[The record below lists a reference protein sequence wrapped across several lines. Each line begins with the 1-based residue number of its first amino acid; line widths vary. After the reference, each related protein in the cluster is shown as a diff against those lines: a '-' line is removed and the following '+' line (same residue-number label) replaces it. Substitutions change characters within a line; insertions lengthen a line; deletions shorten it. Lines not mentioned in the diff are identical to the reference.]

1 VFDLS
6 NLRFLPPCLT
16 KESYDNIFFVA
27 NLNIVLLSILVSLLP
42 TTTQDI
48 EKAFLQNNPKI
59 LYSLFSAKSSINI
72 SLPEPIFFSDQLSNQ
87 QAYFLFRKI
96 FSAFTTFEFY
106 SEKELPSDLENQ
118 NFIFKAR
125 WSFRNNKNND
135 QHVIHIF
142 FYLIKE
148 KNSDPSFRQSL
159 KNENFKNSWKII
171 EIKAGK
177 I

>member
-1 VFDLS
+1 ML
-6 NLRFLPPCLT
+6 PCLT

-27 NLNIVLLSILVSLLP
+27 NLSVALFTVLVSLLP
-42 TTTQDI
+42 TTTQEI

-59 LYSLFSAKSSINI
+59 LYSLFSTKSSINI
-72 SLPEPIFFSDQLSNQ
+72 SLPEPISFSDQLSNQ

-106 SEKELPSDLENQ
+106 SEKELPSEPENQ

-125 WSFRNNKNND
+125 WSFRDNKNND
-135 QHVIHIF
+135 QHVIHVF
-142 FYLIKE
+142 FYLIEE
-148 KNSDPSFRQSL
+148 KITASPLRQSL
-159 KNENFKNSWKII
+159 KNENSKKTWKII
-171 EIKAGK
+171 EIKAEK

>member
-1 VFDLS
+1 
-6 NLRFLPPCLT
+6 
-16 KESYDNIFFVA
+16 VA
-27 NLNIVLLSILVSLLP
+27 NLNIVLLTVVVSLLP

-59 LYSLFSAKSSINI
+59 LYSLFSANSSINI
-72 SLPEPIFFSDQLSNQ
+72 SLPEPISFSDQLSNQ

-125 WSFRNNKNND
+125 WSFRDNKNND
-135 QHVIHIF
+135 QYVIHLF

-148 KNSDPSFRQSL
+148 KNNVAKLGLRLKKENL
-159 KNENFKNSWKII
+159 KNNWKII
-171 EIKAGK
+171 EIKAER

>member
-1 VFDLS
+1 M
-6 NLRFLPPCLT
+6 
-16 KESYDNIFFVA
+16 A
-27 NLNIVLLSILVSLLP
+27 NLHVVLLTVLVSLLP
-42 TTTQDI
+42 PTTQNI

-72 SLPEPIFFSDQLSNQ
+72 SLPEPISFSDQLSNQ

-96 FSAFTTFEFY
+96 FSAYATFEFY

-125 WSFRNNKNND
+125 WSFRDNKNND
-135 QHVIHIF
+135 QYVIHIF

-148 KNSDPSFRQSL
+148 KNNDPSLRRNL
-159 KNENFKNSWKII
+159 KNENLKNSWKII

>member
-1 VFDLS
+1 ML
-6 NLRFLPPCLT
+6 PCLT

-27 NLNIVLLSILVSLLP
+27 NLSVVLLTIVVSLLP
-42 TTTQDI
+42 ATTQDI

-59 LYSLFSAKSSINI
+59 LYSLFSAKSSVNI
-72 SLPEPIFFSDQLSNQ
+72 SLPEPISFSDQLSNQ

-96 FSAFTTFEFY
+96 LSAFTTLEFY
-106 SEKELPSDLENQ
+106 SEKEVPSDLENQ

-125 WSFRNNKNND
+125 WSFQENKNND
-135 QHVIHIF
+135 QYVIHIF

-148 KNSDPSFRQSL
+148 ENGASEFRLGL
-159 KNENFKNSWKII
+159 KNENIKNSWKII
-171 EIKAGK
+171 EIKAEK

>member
-1 VFDLS
+1 M
-6 NLRFLPPCLT
+6 
-16 KESYDNIFFVA
+16 A
-27 NLNIVLLSILVSLLP
+27 NLSVVILTVLVSLLP
-42 TTTQDI
+42 TTTQNI

-72 SLPEPIFFSDQLSNQ
+72 SLPEPISFSDQLSNQ
-87 QAYFLFRKI
+87 QAYFLFKKI
-96 FSAFTTFEFY
+96 FSSYTTFEFY

-125 WSFRNNKNND
+125 WSFRDNKNNN
-135 QHVIHIF
+135 QYVIYVF

-159 KNENFKNSWKII
+159 KNENPKNSWKII

>member
-1 VFDLS
+1 M
-6 NLRFLPPCLT
+6 
-16 KESYDNIFFVA
+16 A
-27 NLNIVLLSILVSLLP
+27 NLNVVLLTVLVSLLP
-42 TTTQDI
+42 TTTQNI

-59 LYSLFSAKSSINI
+59 LYSLFSAKSSVNI
-72 SLPEPIFFSDQLSNQ
+72 SLPEPISFSDQLSNQ

-96 FSAFTTFEFY
+96 FSAYTTFEFY

-125 WSFRNNKNND
+125 WSFRDNKNNN
-135 QHVIHIF
+135 QYVIHVF

-148 KNSDPSFRQSL
+148 KNSDLSFRQSL
-159 KNENFKNSWKII
+159 KNKNSKITWKII
-171 EIKAGK
+171 EIKAEK

>member
-1 VFDLS
+1 M
-6 NLRFLPPCLT
+6 
-16 KESYDNIFFVA
+16 A
-27 NLNIVLLSILVSLLP
+27 NLIVVLLSVLVSLLP
-42 TTTQDI
+42 TTTQNI

-59 LYSLFSAKSSINI
+59 LFSLFSAKSSVNI
-72 SLPEPIFFSDQLSNQ
+72 SLPEPISFSDQLSNQ
-87 QAYFLFRKI
+87 QAYFLFKKI
-96 FSAFTTFEFY
+96 FSAYTTFEFY

-125 WSFRNNKNND
+125 WSFRDNKNNN
-135 QHVIHIF
+135 QYVIHIF

-159 KNENFKNSWKII
+159 KNENSKITWKII
-171 EIKAGK
+171 EIKAAK

>member
-1 VFDLS
+1 M
-6 NLRFLPPCLT
+6 
-16 KESYDNIFFVA
+16 A
-27 NLNIVLLSILVSLLP
+27 NLNVVLLTILVSLLP

-72 SLPEPIFFSDQLSNQ
+72 SLPEPISFSDQLSNQ

-125 WSFRNNKNND
+125 WSFRDNKNND
-135 QHVIHIF
+135 QYVIHVF

-159 KNENFKNSWKII
+159 KNENSKITWKIT

>member
-1 VFDLS
+1 
-6 NLRFLPPCLT
+6 
-16 KESYDNIFFVA
+16 VA
-27 NLNIVLLSILVSLLP
+27 NLNIVLLTILVSLLP
-42 TTTQDI
+42 TTTQNI

-59 LYSLFSAKSSINI
+59 LYSLFSAKSSVNI
-72 SLPEPIFFSDQLSNQ
+72 SLPEPISFSDQLSNQ

-96 FSAFTTFEFY
+96 FSAYTTFEFY

-125 WSFRNNKNND
+125 WSFRDSKNNN
-135 QHVIHIF
+135 QYVIHVF

-148 KNSDPSFRQSL
+148 KNSDPSFRKSL
-159 KNENFKNSWKII
+159 KNEHSKNSWKII
-171 EIKAGK
+171 EIKAEK

>member
-1 VFDLS
+1 M
-6 NLRFLPPCLT
+6 
-16 KESYDNIFFVA
+16 A
-27 NLNIVLLSILVSLLP
+27 NLSIVLLTVVVSLLP
-42 TTTQDI
+42 ATTQDI

-72 SLPEPIFFSDQLSNQ
+72 SLPEPISFSDQLSNQ

-96 FSAFTTFEFY
+96 FSAFTTLEFY
-106 SEKELPSDLENQ
+106 SEKELPPEVENQ

-125 WSFRNNKNND
+125 WSFRDNKNND
-135 QHVIHIF
+135 QYAIHIF

-148 KNSDPSFRQSL
+148 KNGASKFRLGL
-159 KNENFKNSWKII
+159 KNENLKNSWKII
-171 EIKAGK
+171 EIKAER